1 MWVFSWKGL
10 CPLVVHTWCI
20 KSKVRWILIV
30 GTYRPSTFTNLV
42 GYNNKVSVVNDRKII
57 IVTLDLGNNGYQGV
71 TFLVTGIKTDKKIRV
86 LLTSDF
92 IFSCVNE
99 KQNFLFLKLDTKVLR
114 SVSIVIVRSL
124 SFLLYLLSCES
135 RCISV

>member
-1 MWVFSWKGL
+1 M
-10 CPLVVHTWCI
+10 
-20 KSKVRWILIV
+20 